1 MPKVPQEGATY
12 EMLLC
17 THPPT
22 SKAAPAS
29 LSTSSWP
36 SDMLDVPWT
45 PTLYLDESG
54 DPNPRSASEEYPVFV
69 LGGVIC
75 ESEYVDT
82 VVRAALNRI
91 KQELFGRTDFPLHTA
106 EFKRYRGPFRALRG
120 NDPMRALLRIRL
132 LELLEGL
139 DYTIVA
145 CAIPTGPN
153 EIAARSASVDLY
165 LAGLQALVETFCD
178 IVGSANAPER
188 SRGRIIAEARRPR
201 EDRAVLREWRRIVD
215 EGTRSYS
222 SEIVHSR
229 IESLSIQAKS
239 DLNPGLELADLVVSP
254 IGRHVIKK
262 PDSLEW
268 DVVRSKLHRGP
279 NGEIEGHGLIHLPSW
294 DQ

>member
-1 MPKVPQEGATY
+1 
-12 EMLLC
+12 
-17 THPPT
+17 
-22 SKAAPAS
+22 
-29 LSTSSWP
+29 
-36 SDMLDVPWT
+36 MLDIPWT

-75 ESEYVDT
+75 DRHYADT
-82 VVRAALNRI
+82 VVRAALNSI
-91 KQELFGRTDFPLHTA
+91 KQELFGRSDFPLHTA

-132 LELLEGL
+132 LELLESL
-139 DYTIVA
+139 EYTIVA

-153 EIAARSASVDLY
+153 EIAVYPAGVDLY
-165 LAGLQALVETFCD
+165 LAGLQALTERFCG
-178 IVGSANAPER
+178 IVGGANAPER
-188 SRGRIIAEARRPR
+188 PQGRIIAEARRPR

-222 SEIVHSR
+222 GEIIQSR

-239 DLNPGLELADLVVSP
+239 NLNPGLELADLVVSP
-254 IGRHVIKK
+254 IGRHVIRK

-268 DVVRSKLHRGP
+268 DVVRSKLLRGP
-279 NGEIEGHGLIHLPSW
+279 NGEIEGHGLIHLPPW